1 MYSKVVIAFGG
12 STLFDKNG
20 FPSVEVLKPLRKEL
34 EALANEGVAL
44 AVVVGGGKP
53 SRMYVLRAREL
64 GLSDGICDLIA
75 IAVTRVNAMLLS
87 ALLGKTCASLKPPS
101 TIEEAVTMFTP
112 GKVLVMGGTE
122 PGQTTDAVAAKLA
135 ECSLADLL
143 VLVKDVGG
151 IYTDDPKVNPN
162 ATLLKQVTISRL
174 KEMVSRVGLK
184 AATSYVVDP
193 VAIEVI
199 GRSSVKTVVTGYEP
213 GSLLKLVKEGVF
225 KGTEIIR
232 G

>member
-12 STLFDKNG
+12 STLSDKNG

-34 EALANEGVAL
+34 EALANEGVAI

-53 SRMYVLRAREL
+53 SRMYVSRAREL

-87 ALLGKTCASLKPPS
+87 ALLGKTHASLKPPS
-101 TIEEAVTMFTP
+101 TIEEAITMFTP

-151 IYTDDPKVNPN
+151 VYTDDPKVNPN
-162 ATLLKQVTISRL
+162 ATLLKKVTISRL

-193 VAIEVI
+193 IAIEI
-199 GRSSVKTVVTGYEP
+199 IERSGVKTVVTGYEP
-213 GSLLKLVKEGVF
+213 GSLLKLVKKGVF